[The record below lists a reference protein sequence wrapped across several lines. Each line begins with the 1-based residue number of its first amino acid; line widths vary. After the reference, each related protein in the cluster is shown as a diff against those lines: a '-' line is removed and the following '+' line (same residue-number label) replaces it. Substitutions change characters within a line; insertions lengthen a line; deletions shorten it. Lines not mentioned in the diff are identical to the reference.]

1 MSGISLPII
10 PGATPAPARVSGGSD
25 HGGSRPGSGASGHN
39 YFQSPVGYSNYRTS
53 YSNPPSRS
61 YGVAKVYHHLPS
73 LKYNP
78 GGHASRSTHKQ
89 LASKSLTNNIRARYS
104 ARHRRSPGP
113 FSKNSADSPYL
124 PTPNS
129 EECLKCLLRVPHRK
143 CEAHKYIRVGG
154 GYRHGYWYIKCLLEQ
169 LEIQRQKELQRLQ
182 RLEAIKEHRVK
193 AIKTYI
199 RTKSGRLIEKIIFL
213 SEEDYEAFKSGKNV
227 EDILKKYL
235 TKDEAEGLQSWD
247 KDEVVAIKTYVRTK
261 SGRLIEKLIYVSK
274 EDYDAIKAG
283 KKDAKEILK
292 NYLKPEDGEQIEGW
306 GEAKMRTIK
315 TYVRTKSGRLVE
327 KIIMISEEDYQAMLK
342 EGKDPNEIIKK
353 YITLQ
358 EGETIDSWQSGE
370 PMKAIKTMIRTKS
383 GRLIEKTIY
392 VSADDYERMMNEMAK
407 GGDPNEILKKYLNP
421 EDGAIESW
429 EKVPEGNPMKV
440 IKTYVRTKSGRLI
453 EKTVMLTEDEYNE
466 FIKSGGDPNFLK
478 KFMDLKKG
486 EVIENWEKASTVY
499 SDKDDQ
505 ELQKA
510 KAGDRI
516 IGKDGTVYEVYVDP
530 VTGKKYKKKVG
541 NVSDMDKEGKGKK
554 GKKGRGGKGGDG
566 SDEETAEERERR
578 KKGKRNKDS
587 DSEYSYRSVYSA
599 GGTKH
604 VRRRR
609 KRADGTY
616 SDSESYH
623 SDQDADGEARRR
635 RRRRERAHG
644 ADSAHSY
651 YSVVS
656 AGGTRHVR
664 RRKKHADGTYSR
676 SVSYHSSD
684 SGLEGGGLS
693 KKNKKNAKKK
703 KEHGS
708 DSEYSYFSE
717 TSEGGTRRTMRKKRI
732 RDADGKVIGHGKAES
747 YISSDSDSE
756 SVYTEVSDGKGGKIR
771 VKKEKPGRGKKGKK
785 PGEISEDVD
794 LENMTEEE
802 RQKYFEEKA
811 KRKAER
817 EKRRREK
824 YGDKYDEMMEAHEKK
839 KKEKKEAEERAK
851 KGKGKNG
858 DDSESEYEIDPIT
871 GEKKKKKKNKIVSD
885 GKYTYEYDE
894 QGRVIKKTRI
904 GAGGDDSGSEYE
916 YEYDE
921 HGNLINERKKKGNK
935 PGDGDEEFEYVY
947 DKDGKLIKK
956 IRKGKG
962 GDDSGSEYEYE
973 YDEHGNIIKEK
984 RKGKKPGEED
994 KEYEYI
1000 YDKDGK
1006 LIKKVRKGK
1015 GDDDE
1020 GSEYEYEYDKDGNL
1034 IGTKKTKGKPNSA
1047 GSDDGNYFEVDEKGQ
1062 IRLRPG
1068 RRKID
1073 LSKLTDDD
1081 LRKLGIDPTLSKQE
1095 IARLLKQK
1103 FGDDIEIFDEKQ
1115 KVGTKRLSEYG
1126 SDADTDDLA
1135 NDSDLDIT
1143 TLKGTRRV
1151 NVLMKRGGQVLL
1163 DHMKRVLDQSNLQDD
1178 TYAKDLDERDGDID
1192 FLSHYKLVDGRK
1204 LESYARAFV
1213 VEDEDFD
1220 TVIRSR
1226 ETKQAIE
1233 GVASVNHIT
1242 PKQLEYVFK
1251 VLKIDDASQVT
1262 FRMFAVISSLCE
1274 RVTQMDPVSKHL
1286 LEICDLLDIER
1297 KMTLYK
1303 AMFYTNVKAD
1313 RDPNFIK
1320 ADSLK
1325 IELIAGGLN
1334 WKQQEFIIEKLQPNY
1349 YNEISFLD
1357 YICYIPL
1364 FLSMHD
1370 NIIDNP
1376 LDMNNNKYEHMLRRP
1391 SGLPRQRDNNPLGN
1405 PLSRDSNYQNKQLA
1419 RDLLEGKIDVSE
1431 IKAEKRELINKYTT
1445 LPTLLQEDKEISNV
1459 SEAARKTSR

>member
-1 MSGISLPII
+1 MSGVSLPLI
-10 PGATPAPARVSGGSD
+10 PGASPARVSGGSD
-25 HGGSRPGSGASGHN
+25 HGSRPGSGAGGSFSFLPHLSGSHGNQN
-39 YFQSPVGYSNYRTS
+39 YA
-53 YSNPPSRS
+53 PSGPTRS
-61 YGVAKVYHHLPS
+61 YGLARSTNRLPAIRN
-73 LKYNP
+73 YP
-78 GGHASRSTHKQ
+78 RGHVSRSMYKKSH
-89 LASKSLTNNIRARYS
+89 SSLTDNVTSRYS

-113 FSKNSADSPYL
+113 FSKSAADSPYL
-124 PTPNS
+124 PTSNP

-143 CEAHKYIRVGG
+143 CESHKYIRVGG

-169 LEIQRQKELQRLQ
+169 LELQRQRELLKQQRLDV
-182 RLEAIKEHRVK
+182 IKEHRVK

-213 SEEDYEAFKSGKNV
+213 SEEDYEAFKAGKNI
-227 EDILKKYL
+227 EDLLKKYL
-235 TKDEAEGLQSWD
+235 TKEEAEGLQSWD
-247 KDEVVAIKTYVRTK
+247 KDEMVAIKTYVRTK
-261 SGRLIEKLIYVSK
+261 SGRLIEKLVYVSK

-283 KKDAKEILK
+283 TKDAKDVLK
-292 NYLKPEDGEQIEGW
+292 NYLKTEDGEQIEGW
-306 GEAKMRTIK
+306 EDAKMRTIK

-342 EGKDPNEIIKK
+342 EGKDPNDIIKK
-353 YITLQ
+353 YLTLE

-392 VSADDYERMMNEMAK
+392 VSADDYERMMME
-407 GGDPNEILKKYLNP
+407 GGDPNAILKKYLNP
-421 EDGAIESW
+421 EDGELQSW

-466 FIKSGGDPNFLK
+466 FLKSGGDPNFLK

-499 SDKDDQ
+499 SDSDDPAV
-505 ELQKA
+505 QKA

-516 IGKDGTVYEVYVDP
+516 VGKDGKIYEIFVDP
-530 VTGKKYKKKVG
+530 VTGKKYKKVVG
-541 NVSDMDKEGKGKK
+541 QADPGKT
-554 GKKGRGGKGGDG
+554 GKKGRKGRGGAGGDG
-566 SDEETAEERERR
+566 EEETAEERERR
-578 KKGKRNKDS
+578 KKGKRNQDS
-587 DSEYSYRSVYSA
+587 DSEFSYRSVYSA

-623 SDQDADGEARRR
+623 SSKDGDGEARRR
-635 RRRRERAHG
+635 RRRRERAH

-664 RRKKHADGTYSR
+664 RKKKHADGTYSA
-676 SVSYHSSD
+676 SESYHSSD
-684 SGLEGGGLS
+684 SEKEGGGLS
-693 KKNKKNAKKK
+693 KKNQQKKKKK

-717 TSEGGTRRTMRKKRI
+717 TSEGGTRRTMRTKRI
-732 RDADGKVIGHGKAES
+732 RDADGKVIGHGKPES
-747 YISSDSDSE
+747 YVSSGQC
-756 SVYTEVSDGKGGKIR
+756 VYTEISDGKGGKIR
-771 VKKEKPGRGKKGKK
+771 VKKEKPGKKGRKK
-785 PGEISEDVD
+785 GEVADFSDASTDSDDVD

-824 YGDKYDEMMEAHEKK
+824 YGDKYDEMMAAHEMKK
-839 KKEKKEAEERAK
+839 KQKKEAEASLKK
-851 KGKGKNG
+851 KGQGG
-858 DDSESEYEIDPIT
+858 ESDSEYEIDPVT
-871 GEKKKKKKNKIVSD
+871 GKKKKKPKTSSD
-885 GKYTYEYDE
+885 GKYLYEYDE
-894 QGRVIKKTRI
+894 KGRIIKKTRI
-904 GAGGDDSGSEYE
+904 GGGDDSGSEYE

-921 HGNLINERKKKGNK
+921 HGNLIKEKKKKGK
-935 PGDGDEEFEYVY
+935 KQGDEGDEFEYVY

-962 GDDSGSEYEYE
+962 G
-973 YDEHGNIIKEK
+973 
-984 RKGKKPGEED
+984 
-994 KEYEYI
+994 
-1000 YDKDGK
+1000 
-1006 LIKKVRKGK
+1006 
-1015 GDDDE
+1015 DDE

-1034 IGTKKTKGKPNSA
+1034 IGTKKTKGKPGSAA

-1062 IRLRPG
+1062 IKLRQG
-1068 RRKID
+1068 KKKID

-1081 LRKLGIDPTLSKQE
+1081 LRRLGIDPTLSKQE
-1095 IARLLKQK
+1095 IARLLKEK
-1103 FGDDIEIFDEKQ
+1103 FGDDIEIVDENVKI
-1115 KVGTKRLSEYG
+1115 GTKRLSQYG
-1126 SDADTDDLA
+1126 SEVDTDDLA
-1135 NDSDLDIT
+1135 DDSDLDIT
-1143 TLKGTRRV
+1143 TLKGLRRV
-1151 NVLMKRGGQVLL
+1151 NVLMKRGGQALL
-1163 DHMKRVLDQSNLQDD
+1163 DHMKRVLDQSGLQDD
-1178 TYAKDLDERDGDID
+1178 NTYAKDLDERGDID
-1192 FLSHYKLVDGRK
+1192 FLSHYKLVDTKK

-1213 VEDEDFD
+1213 VEDDDFD
-1220 TVIRSR
+1220 TVIRSK

-1242 PKQLEYVFK
+1242 PKQLDYVFK

-1262 FRMFAVISSLCE
+1262 FKMFSVISALCE
-1274 RVTQMDPVSKHL
+1274 RVTQMDPLSKHL

-1303 AMFYTNVKAD
+1303 AMFYTNVNSD

-1334 WKQQEFIIEKLQPNY
+1334 WKQQEFIMEKLQPNY

-1370 NIIDNP
+1370 NIVDNP
-1376 LDMNNNKYEHMLRRP
+1376 LDMNNNKYDKMLRKP

-1405 PLSRDSNYQNKQLA
+1405 PLKRDSNYQNKQLA
-1419 RDLLEGKIDVSE
+1419 KDLLDGKIDISE

-1445 LPTLLQEDKEISNV
+1445 LPMLLQDKEVSNMSV
-1459 SEAARKTSR
+1459 SSDK